1 MSEQLTQLPP
11 SADPSNPN
19 INASTSSHSPT
30 PWTPSPKKSRWRL
43 HIALR
48 RFLLTSLVLGQ
59 TALGSFYM
67 TAVLPYHGGNAIE
80 ISLIALFAI
89 MFLWISVGFWM
100 AITGFIIRRFG
111 GDSQSLMRRY
121 RHQDWD
127 NVPLTKTAIVMPIYH
142 EDVDRTLGGLSAVY
156 RSLEQTGHLAFFD
169 FFILSDSRDPKYWLS
184 EQATWYRLCCEL
196 KAFGKLFYRR
206 RVLNMNYKSGNIA
219 DFLRRSGKSYPYT
232 IVLDA
237 DSLMAGDTLVKMV
250 RLMQLE
256 PQVGILQTNPTLVN
270 ARSLL
275 ARTQQ
280 FANQVYGPL
289 FSTGLAAFQG
299 GEAAYWGHNAIIRT
313 AEFMRHCGLKRLT
326 GKGLFKGAISS
337 HDFVEAAYIARAG
350 YEVWLEPELAASYE
364 ETPPSLKDE
373 LARDKRWA
381 KGNLQHIYLLLFGK
395 RLRFA
400 HRMAF
405 LNGVMSYLASPLW
418 LAFLV
423 LTTIETTYLVLHAIN
438 YFPEQ
443 HSLFPVWP
451 EWHPELALQL
461 ALSTL
466 GLLFF
471 PKILALIDV
480 LISGRRKAFGGFF
493 CLKISMLL
501 EMLIST
507 LLAPIRMLSHTRYVI
522 EALFNVSLRW
532 AGQNRSDETRWLA
545 AIIDQGPGTL
555 IALAWSGFAWW
566 LDPMFF
572 YWSLPISIP
581 LALAAPTT
589 VLLSRVNIG
598 QWFKKYHLL
607 LTPEE
612 IQTNQLLTI
621 SNQPVLTTSFTSR
634 AVFVEAILNPL
645 LNQVHQR
652 LARSAHRGQKQKY
665 LFDCCQRCLTQGIE
679 ALTQQQMTL
688 LASHK
693 ESLALLH
700 RQAWQAD
707 VNSYWGKELGKRVY
721 S

>member
-1 MSEQLTQLPP
+1 MSEHTTHNH
-11 SADPSNPN
+11 STIETFVID
-19 INASTSSHSPT
+19 TSSEPISASAF
-30 PWTPSPKKSRWRL
+30 TPSPKKSYWRV

-48 RFLLTSLVLGQ
+48 RFLLTSLVVGQ
-59 TALGSFYM
+59 TAVGSFYM
-67 TAVLPYHGGNAIE
+67 TSVLPYHGGTTIE
-80 ISLIALFAI
+80 KSLIALFAI

-111 GDSQSLMRRY
+111 GDSQSLMQRY
-121 RHQDWD
+121 RNHPWEC
-127 NVPLTKTAIVMPIYH
+127 VPLAKTAIVMPIYH

-156 RSLEQTGHLAFFD
+156 RSLAQTGQLAHFD
-169 FFILSDSRDPKYWLS
+169 FFILSDSRDPKFWLS

-219 DFLRRSGKSYPYT
+219 DFLRRVGKGYVYT
-232 IVLDA
+232 VVLDA
-237 DSLMAGDTLVKMV
+237 DSLMAGETLVKMV

-256 PQVGILQTNPTLVN
+256 PKVGILQTNPTLVN

-299 GEAAYWGHNAIIRT
+299 GEAVYWGHNAIIRT
-313 AEFMRHCGLKRLT
+313 QEFMRHCGLKRLT

-350 YEVWLEPELAASYE
+350 YEVWLEPELTATYE

-381 KGNLQHIYLLLFGK
+381 KGNLQHIYLLLFAK

-405 LNGVMSYLASPLW
+405 LNGVMSYIASPLW
-418 LAFLV
+418 LAFLI
-423 LTTIETTYLVLHAIN
+423 LTTLETTYLVLRTIN
-438 YFPEQ
+438 YFPQE

-451 EWHPELALQL
+451 EWHPEWALQL
-461 ALSTL
+461 AIGTL

-471 PKILALIDV
+471 PKILALVDV
-480 LISGRRKAFGGFF
+480 LVSGRRKAFGGFF
-493 CLKISMLL
+493 CLKISVLL
-501 EMLIST
+501 EMIFST

-532 AGQNRSDETRWLA
+532 AGQNRSNETRWLA

-572 YWSLPISIP
+572 YWSLPIAIP

-598 QWFKKYHLL
+598 QWFKKYRLFI
-607 LTPEE
+607 TPEE
-612 IQTNQLLTI
+612 KQTNELLTM

-634 AVFVEAILNPL
+634 AVFVEAILHPL
-645 LNQVHQR
+645 LNQVHQQ

-665 LFDCCQRCLTQGIE
+665 LLACCQRCLTQGIE
-679 ALTQQQMTL
+679 GLTQKQMTM

-700 RQAWQAD
+700 REAWQAD
-707 VNSYWGKELGKRVY
+707 VSSYWGKELTRRLQ

>member
-1 MSEQLTQLPP
+1 MI
-11 SADPSNPN
+11 DVK
-19 INASTSSHSPT
+19 
-30 PWTPSPKKSRWRL
+30 KKSRWKL

-59 TALGSFYM
+59 TAVGSYYM
-67 TAVLPYHGGNAIE
+67 ASVLPYHGANTIE
-80 ISLIALFAI
+80 KSLIALFAV

-100 AITGFIIRRFG
+100 AIAGFLIRRFG
-111 GDSQSLMRRY
+111 GDSQSLMSRH
-121 RHQDWD
+121 RHQAWQD
-127 NVPLTKTAIVMPIYH
+127 VPLAKTAIVMPIYH

-156 RSLEQTGHLAFFD
+156 QSLEKTGQLEHFD
-169 FFILSDSRDPKYWLS
+169 FFILSDSRDPKFWLS

-219 DFLRRSGKSYPYT
+219 DFLRRVGKGYT
-232 IVLDA
+232 YTVVLDA

-250 RLMQLE
+250 QLMQLE

-299 GEAAYWGHNAIIRT
+299 GEAVYWGHNAIIRT
-313 AEFMRHCGLKRLT
+313 QPFMQHCGLKRLT
-326 GKGLFKGAISS
+326 GRGLFKGAISS

-350 YEVWLEPELAASYE
+350 YEVWLEPELTATYE
-364 ETPPSLKDE
+364 ETPPSIKDE

-381 KGNLQHIYLLLFGK
+381 KGNLQHIYLLLFGR

-405 LNGVMSYLASPLW
+405 LNGVMSYIASPLW

-423 LTTIETTYLVLHAIN
+423 LTTIETTYLVLRAIN
-438 YFPEQ
+438 YFPQQ

-451 EWHPELALQL
+451 EWHPEWALQL
-461 ALSTL
+461 ALGTL
-466 GLLFF
+466 GLLFL
-471 PKILALIDV
+471 PKIIAVLDV
-480 LISGRRKAFGGFF
+480 LFSGRRKDFGGFF
-493 CLKISMLL
+493 ALNVSVIL
-501 EMLIST
+501 EMIFST

-545 AIIDQGPGTL
+545 AILDQGPGTI

-581 LALAAPTT
+581 LILAAPTT

-598 QWFKKYHLL
+598 QWFRRRGLFITAEEKHGSEL
-607 LTPEE
+607 LTM
-612 IQTNQLLTI
+612 
-621 SNQPVLTTSFTSR
+621 SNQTVLTTRFTSR
-634 AVFVEAILNPL
+634 AVFVEAVLHPQ
-645 LNQVHQR
+645 LNQVHQQ
-652 LARSAHRGQKQKY
+652 LARSAQRGQKQKY
-665 LFDCCQRCLTQGIE
+665 LLDCCQRCLTQGIE
-679 ALTQQQMTL
+679 ALTPKQITL
-688 LASHK
+688 LATHK

-700 RQAWQAD
+700 REAWQAKAD
-707 VNSYWGKELGKRVY
+707 SYWGRELNKRVHQ
-721 S
+721 